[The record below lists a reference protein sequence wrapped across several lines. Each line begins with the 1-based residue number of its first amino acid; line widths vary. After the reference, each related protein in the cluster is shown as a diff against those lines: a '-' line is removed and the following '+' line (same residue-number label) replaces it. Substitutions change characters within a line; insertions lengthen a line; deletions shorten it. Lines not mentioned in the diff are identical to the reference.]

1 MYKINVDVKTL
12 KATCKDMLAYKVD
25 GENIPINLV
34 LTSLNNNS
42 NVYLRVIAPNGN
54 LFDIKPNLIMSDNK
68 TSIYQVNLLD
78 IEKDQLGSYMFTV
91 IVEQEN
97 NKTVILK
104 SKYQVYE

>member
-1 MYKINVDVKTL
+1 
-12 KATCKDMLAYKVD
+12 
-25 GENIPINLV
+25 
-34 LTSLNNNS
+34 
-42 NVYLRVIAPNGN
+42 
-54 LFDIKPNLIMSDNK
+54 MSDNK

-91 IVEQEN
+91 IAEQEN